1 MIDKSLIKSGAVEE
15 NMIAVLKQKLGAYE
29 QAGMKD
35 TDLYKEL
42 FKQYEQYAA
51 GKSFSEVVGREFSET
66 FDNII
71 DELTKEPDLEFDD
84 EESENE

>member
-1 MIDKSLIKSGAVEE
+1 MIDKSLLKSGAVEE

-29 QAGMKD
+29 QAGMTD
-35 TDLYKEL
+35 TDMYKEL

-51 GKSFSEVVGREFSET
+51 GKTFSEVAGREFSET

-71 DELTKEPDLEFDD
+71 DELTKEPNLDIED
-84 EESENE
+84 EDE